1 MAQWNTLMSYLVQL
15 YITVSSLSLSPLPLS
30 LSLIIYFHDYFEPQ
44 NDFEIVS
51 RPEIV
56 EKKNTT
62 IIDINL
68 LILDVQ
74 VFREKS
80 LLKLKVKHAKIILLM
95 LLGDAHPAVH
105 RIPSVQKYF
114 GTFPQT

>member
-1 MAQWNTLMSYLVQL
+1 MTTLNRK
-15 YITVSSLSLSPLPLS
+15 
-30 LSLIIYFHDYFEPQ
+30 LILKLFR
-44 NDFEIVS
+44 VLT
-51 RPEIV
+51 EIV